1 MTLLEQCRQAADRLG
16 KQTTYAEIFEA
27 IKSYRGKDRIGFA
40 LGLTSY
46 LNDREVCLPIWD
58 SRRYHKLNQEIVKR
72 WKQRR

>member
-1 MTLLEQCRQAADRLG
+1 MTLIEQCRQAADRLG
-16 KQTTYAEIFEA
+16 METTYDA
-27 IKSYRGKDRIGFA
+27 IIAAIRGYQGPDQIGFA